1 MNSPRTFLILFCLGV
16 ALARTLLAEPVSN
29 VPPEAVQK
37 IDAAVEAW
45 KAQSGAPALSVAV
58 VLDNQLA
65 LTKGYGL
72 ADVEKKIPASDETV
86 YRIASLTKSLT
97 AIAVMQ
103 LVEQG
108 KLDLD
113 APIQKYCP
121 IFPEKQW
128 PVTPRQLL
136 IHFAGIR
143 HNTWSETRSTQH
155 YASTDDAVT
164 VFKDDALLFEPGT
177 KYSYSTQGYVLLGCA
192 IEGASG
198 VPYFQYL
205 TEHVLKPA
213 GMTKTTLDD
222 ASLNIPNRAV
232 GYRKGLFGLSWLAW
246 LRGVHEAPPH
256 DTSIK
261 VPAGGLLSTV
271 GDMAHF
277 AVAVMGGRLVQPD
290 TLEKMWT
297 KPKTRD
303 GKESDYGSG
312 FVIGEK
318 NGQRRVYNDGSQA
331 GTRTF
336 LFLMPEKKYALCLM
350 TNLERADPET
360 MNQTIREAVLK

>member
-1 MNSPRTFLILFCLGV
+1 MNATHRLLILFCLCL
-16 ALARTLLAEPVSN
+16 ALGRTLVAEPVSSLA
-29 VPPEAVQK
+29 PEATQK

-45 KAQSGAPALSVAV
+45 RSQSNAPALSLAV

-65 LTKGYGL
+65 FTKGYGL
-72 ADVEKKIPASDETV
+72 ADLEKKIAASNETV
-86 YRIASLTKSLT
+86 YRLASLTKSLT
-97 AIAVMQ
+97 AVAVMQ
-103 LVEQG
+103 LVEEG

-136 IHFAGIR
+136 THFAGIR
-143 HNTWSETRSTQH
+143 HNTWSETSSTQH
-155 YASTDDAVT
+155 FANINDSVK
-164 VFKDDALLFEPGT
+164 VFKDDALQSEPGT

-198 VPYFQYL
+198 VPYLQYL
-205 TEHVLKPA
+205 NDRIFKPA

-222 ASLNIPNRAV
+222 SSLDVPNRAV
-232 GYRKGLFGLSWLAW
+232 GYRKGLFGFSWLSW

-261 VPAGGLLSTV
+261 VPGGGLLSTV
-271 GDMAHF
+271 DDMAHF
-277 AVAVMGGRLVQPD
+277 AIAVMSGQLVQPD
-290 TLEKMWT
+290 TLIKMWT

-303 GKESDYGSG
+303 GKESEYGFG
-312 FVIGEK
+312 FLIGEK
-318 NGQRRVYNDGSQA
+318 NGQLRFFNDGSQA

-336 LFLMPEKKYALCLM
+336 LFLIPEKKFAVCLM
-350 TNLERADPET
+350 TNLERADCET
-360 MNQTIREAVLK
+360 LTPTIREAVLK

>member
-1 MNSPRTFLILFCLGV
+1 MAANRYCLLFLCLALSRVVV
-16 ALARTLLAEPVSN
+16 AEAAPTLAPA
-29 VPPEAVQK
+29 AVQK

-45 KAQSGAPALSVAV
+45 RSQSGAPALSLAV
-58 VLDNQLA
+58 VVDNQLT
-65 LTKGYGL
+65 LSKGYGL
-72 ADVEKKIPASDETV
+72 ADLEKKVPARHDTV
-86 YRIASLTKSLT
+86 YRLASLTKSLT

-103 LVEQG
+103 LVAGG

-128 PVTPRQLL
+128 PVTSRQLL
-136 IHFAGIR
+136 THLAGIR
-143 HNTWSETRSTQH
+143 HNRWSETSSTQH
-155 YASTDDAVT
+155 FASINDSVK

-205 TEHVLKPA
+205 HDHIFQPA
-213 GMTKTTLDD
+213 GMTQTTLDD
-222 ASLNIPNRAV
+222 ANLNIPNRAV
-232 GYRKGLFGLSWLAW
+232 GYRAGLFGFSWLKW
-246 LRGVHEAPPH
+246 LRGVHQAPPH

-261 VPAGGLLSTV
+261 IPAGGLLSTV
-271 GDMAHF
+271 EDMARF
-277 AVAVMGGRLVQPD
+277 AIAVMSGQLVQPD
-290 TLEKMWT
+290 TLTTMWT

-303 GKESDYGSG
+303 GKESQYGLG
-312 FVIGEK
+312 FLIGEK
-318 NGQRRVYNDGSQA
+318 NGQMRVYNDGSQA

-336 LFLMPEKKYALCLM
+336 LFMLPQKKFAVCLM
-350 TNLERADPET
+350 TNLERADCET
-360 MNQTIREAVLK
+360 LTPTIREVAMN

>member
-1 MNSPRTFLILFCLGV
+1 MNVNRFFLFCFYLALSRGV
-16 ALARTLLAEPVSN
+16 VAEPAPSLA
-29 VPPEAVQK
+29 PAAVAG

-45 KAQSGAPALSVAV
+45 RSQSGAPALSLAV
-58 VLDNQLA
+58 VIDNQLA
-65 LTKGYGL
+65 FSKGYGL
-72 ADVEKKIPASDETV
+72 ADLEKKIAARNDSV
-86 YRIASLTKSLT
+86 YRLASLTKSLT
-97 AIAVMQ
+97 ATAVMQ
-103 LVEQG
+103 LVEEG

-128 PVTPRQLL
+128 PVTSRQLL
-136 IHFAGIR
+136 THLAGVR
-143 HNTWSETRSTQH
+143 HNKWSETSSIQH
-155 YASTDDAVT
+155 FANINDSVK

-198 VPYFQYL
+198 VPYLQYL
-205 TEHVLKPA
+205 ADHVFKPA
-213 GMTKTTLDD
+213 GMRQTTVDD
-222 ASLNIPNRAV
+222 SSLNVPNRAV
-232 GYRKGLFGLSWLAW
+232 GYRTGLFGFSWLKW

-271 GDMAHF
+271 DDMARF
-277 AVAVMGGRLVQPD
+277 AIAVMSGQLVQSD
-290 TLEKMWT
+290 TLAKMWT

-303 GKESDYGSG
+303 GKESEYGFG
-312 FVIGEK
+312 FLIGEK
-318 NGQRRVYNDGSQA
+318 NGQMRVYNDGSQA

-336 LFLMPEKKYALCLM
+336 LFMMPQQKFAICLM
-350 TNLERADPET
+350 TNLERADCET
-360 MNQTIREAVLK
+360 LTPTIREVALK